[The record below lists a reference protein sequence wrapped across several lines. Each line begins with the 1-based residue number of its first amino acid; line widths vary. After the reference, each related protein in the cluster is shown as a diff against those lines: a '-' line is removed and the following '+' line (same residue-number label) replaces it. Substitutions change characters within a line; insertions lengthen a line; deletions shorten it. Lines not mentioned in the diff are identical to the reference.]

1 MLRSVVTDNESGYE
15 ADDTSNSPTATNET
29 LPLDDGSFFSS
40 LAARRLLATVDDSST
55 DADDSGVSF
64 ASSTISKPKTGV
76 HRAPRLSKKDRLQN
90 VLTYLRNFKLS
101 PMDLFA
107 EVADKSNDEYEAYR
121 VKMYGEPGR
130 EKLEEVLNL
139 MMDDLRGRV
148 VLRRWMSSHAFEL
161 VEQAI
166 DNEMSCLSTQF
177 NTTTRQ
183 ITPSYIRLWSFEGNV
198 ATVIGK
204 QCPSLLRII
213 RIAAESKKS
222 SKNSKK
228 DTSVVSICRRRDNMF
243 ADMEFRVESLSSR
256 S

>member
-15 ADDTSNSPTATNET
+15 ADDASNSPTATNET

-64 ASSTISKPKTGV
+64 TSSTISKPKAGV

-198 ATVIGK
+198 ATVIGSNAHH
-204 QCPSLLRII
+204 CLELSGLR
-213 RIAAESKKS
+213 
-222 SKNSKK
+222 
-228 DTSVVSICRRRDNMF
+228 
-243 ADMEFRVESLSSR
+243 LSQRSR
-256 S
+256 PKTQRKILRL